1 MHLVVK
7 DGKVKIVYS
16 LTAALET
23 LAAAKNFKDDFQPI
37 MRILE
42 SLVSVFFCFRK
53 DITKGKHFPTTY
65 MK

>member
-1 MHLVVK
+1 MHLLVK

-42 SLVSVFFCFRK
+42 SLVSFFFVS
-53 DITKGKHFPTTY
+53 GKTSQKVNIFQLLT
-65 MK
+65 

>member
-42 SLVSVFFCFRK
+42 SLVSVFFFVS
-53 DITKGKHFPTTY
+53 GKTSQKVNIFQLLT
-65 MK
+65 

>member
-1 MHLVVK
+1 MLVK

-23 LAAAKNFKDDFQPI
+23 FAAAKNLKMISSPYCAFSRVWF
-37 MRILE
+37 LF
-42 SLVSVFFCFRK
+42 LFCFRE
-53 DITKGKHFPTTY
+53 DITKGKHFATTY